1 MKRANSATVEETASF
16 HTTRWSVVIVA
27 AHNDTRAG
35 EAALDELCRLYWYPL
50 YAFTR
55 RRGHSPHDAQ
65 DLTQGFFL
73 HLLRNRAFTRVDQL
87 KGKFRSFLLAS
98 FQNYISIEAQRA
110 RCLKRGGSCDFVFLD
125 VETAESRYQLEP
137 SDRLTAQTIF
147 DARWAVTLL
156 GEAMTRL
163 REQYEAQGK
172 ASLFE
177 TLKTFIDRSKSQEP
191 ASYEQAA
198 TALGVSLGAVKTLI
212 HRLRKQYSFL
222 VREEIGLTVSN
233 PADVD
238 NEIHALYEALIA
250 AEGR

>member
-1 MKRANSATVEETASF
+1 MKRENIATREGASRF
-16 HTTRWSVVIVA
+16 RTTRWSVVIVA
-27 AHNDTRAG
+27 AQNDTRAG
-35 EAALDELCRLYWYPL
+35 EAALAELCRLYWYPL

-55 RRGHSPHDAQ
+55 CRGHSPHDAQ

-73 HLLRNRAFTRVDQL
+73 HLLRTRAFTRVDQL
-87 KGKFRSFLLAS
+87 KGKFRSFLLAC
-98 FQNYISIEAQRA
+98 FQNYISVETQRA
-110 RCLKRGGSCDFVFLD
+110 RCLKRGGDCDFICLD
-125 VETAESRYQLEP
+125 MKTAESRYQLEP

-163 REQYEAQGK
+163 REQYESQGK
-172 ASLFE
+172 VSVFE
-177 TLKTFIDRSKSQEP
+177 TLKAFVDRSKSQEP
-191 ASYEQAA
+191 LSYERAA
-198 TALGVSLGAVKTLI
+198 TALGVSLGGVKTLI

-222 VREEIGLTVSN
+222 VREEIGLTVSH

-238 NEIHALYEALIA
+238 DEIHALYEALIT